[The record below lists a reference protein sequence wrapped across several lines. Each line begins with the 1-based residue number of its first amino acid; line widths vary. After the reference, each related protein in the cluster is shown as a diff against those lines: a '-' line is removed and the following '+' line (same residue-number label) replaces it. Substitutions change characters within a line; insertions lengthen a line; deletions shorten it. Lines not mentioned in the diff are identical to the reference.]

1 MSNDY
6 WNDGDDSDDGS
17 ETNGMKVLRE
27 KAEADSTRIREM
39 SEQIQKLLDRDAQR
53 ELDSVV
59 KEKSLPPKLL
69 ALAKKA
75 GVTDTE
81 GLNTFL
87 TEYGDVFATAGSG
100 TTDEGDQLP
109 GSDDGVPAD
118 EQDALSTMAGASAGS
133 VPAKGL
139 EATEAS
145 IKNAESAEDLLKI
158 LGVTGA

>member
-1 MSNDY
+1 MSNEF
-6 WNDGDDSDDGS
+6 WNDGDDSDEVT
-17 ETNGMKVLRE
+17 ETNAMKVLRE
-27 KAEADSTRIREM
+27 KAEADSQRIREM

-59 KEKSLPPKLL
+59 KEKTLPPKVV
-69 ALAKKA
+69 ALAKAA
-75 GVTDTE
+75 GVKDSE

-118 EQDALSTMAGASAGS
+118 EQGALSTMAGAAAGS

-139 EATEAS
+139 EAVEAS
-145 IKNAESAEDLLKI
+145 IKNAESAEDLLKV
-158 LGVTGA
+158 LGVQG